1 MNRMEITATITADTT
16 YSVADVQA
24 HAQSELANVLRGNRN
39 GVTVTGVTV
48 SNVQAV
54 AVPAI
59 DLGTLSNAEKEAA
72 EAAVRAL
79 RS

>member
-16 YSVADVQA
+16 YSVSDVQA
-24 HAQSELANVLRGNRN
+24 HAQAELANVLRGNRN

-54 AVPAI
+54 AIPAI
-59 DLGTLSNAEKEAA
+59 DFGTLSNAEKEAA

>member
-1 MNRMEITATITADTT
+1 MNRIQITATITADTT
-16 YSVADVQA
+16 YSVSDVQA
-24 HAQSELANVLRGNRN
+24 HAQSELASVLRGNRN

-48 SNVQAV
+48 TGVQAV

>member
-1 MNRMEITATITADTT
+1 MNRIEITATITAETS
-16 YSVADVQA
+16 YSDADLQA
-24 HAQSELANVLRGNRN
+24 HAQAELANVLRGNRDGVTVI
-39 GVTVTGVTV
+39 GVTVTG
-48 SNVQAV
+48 VQAV
-54 AVPAI
+54 AVPAV